1 MVVIASP
8 NSIKTE
14 QILPIDLPT
23 VDLAA
28 ERSMV
33 IKLIVK
39 ACEDYGFFNIINHGV
54 PHDTITKME
63 KAGFDF
69 FAKPLAQK
77 KQDAPIN
84 PFGGYGCKNIGF
96 NGDMGEVEY
105 LLLSATPSSIAH
117 FKNISNDPS
126 NFISTVSA
134 YREAVRELACE
145 ILELMAEGLGVPDTL
160 VFSRFIRDLDSD
172 SLLRFNHYPP
182 ILNKDCKDKDNS
194 PSHNHSKVGFG
205 EHSDPQILTILR
217 SNDVGGLQISL
228 QDGVWNPVTPDP
240 SAFCVNVGDLLQVMT
255 NGRFVSVRHRAV
267 TNSHKCRMSVAYF
280 GAPPLDAC
288 IVAPS
293 VMVTPQRPSLFKP
306 FTWDEYKKITY
317 SLKLGERRID
327 LFRNCTQLE

>member
-1 MVVIASP
+1 MVVASIT
-8 NSIKTE
+8 SE
-14 QILPIDLPT
+14 EILPIELPT

-28 ERSMV
+28 ERSTV

-39 ACEDYGFFNIINHGV
+39 ASEEYGFFNVINHGV
-54 PHDTITKME
+54 PHDTIAKME

-77 KQDAPIN
+77 KQDAPDH
-84 PFGGYGCKNIGF
+84 YGFKNIGI

-105 LLLSATPSSIAH
+105 LLLNAASIAQ
-117 FKNISNDPS
+117 FMNISNEPS
-126 NFISTVSA
+126 NFSSTVSA
-134 YREAVRELACE
+134 YRDAVRELACE

-160 VFSRFIRDLDSD
+160 VFSRLISEVDSD
-172 SLLRFNHYPP
+172 SVLRFNHYPP
-182 ILNKDCKDKDNS
+182 ILNKDCKDKDKS
-194 PSHNHSKVGFG
+194 PSHSHNKVGFG

-240 SAFCVNVGDLLQVMT
+240 LAFCVNVGDLLQVMT

-267 TNSHKCRMSVAYF
+267 TNAYKCRMSVAYF

-293 VMVTPQRPSLFKP
+293 VMVTPQRPSLYKP
-306 FTWDEYKKITY
+306 FTWAEYRKVTY
-317 SLKLGERRID
+317 SLRLGERRID
-327 LFRNCTQLE
+327 LFRNCTQVE